1 MPYRKKILE
10 WTVAICRKYYLEIQY
25 QLKDMYTDVYNYL
38 VVFLKSPLQK
48 NNVFIAYMNNRT

>member
-25 QLKDMYTDVYNYL
+25 QLKDTDVYNYL
-38 VVFLKSPLQK
+38 VFFFKSPLQK
-48 NNVFIAYMNNRT
+48 YNVFIAYMNNRT

>member
-25 QLKDMYTDVYNYL
+25 QLKDTDVYNYL
-38 VVFLKSPLQK
+38 VVFFKSPLQK